1 MKTHYL
7 LLCCTLFAFG
17 SNAQITITSADMPAA
32 GDTIR
37 YCNAALNNVA
47 FNPLLTGTN
56 QVWDFSNLT
65 PQSEDVYE
73 YKNSLST
80 PYVFYFL
87 NKIGLKTADNIGVS
101 TISLKDVY
109 TFYTK
114 SNTVFKIEGM
124 GYSYNNIPLAN
135 SYIDD
140 DEIYQ
145 FPLTFGKKDSSTFY
159 FDYNLSAITSSVDY
173 AQNGYRIN
181 QVDGWGSI
189 TTPYASYP
197 DVLRIK
203 TTVNSYDSILISG
216 FPFVTN
222 RKTISYKWLSKTE
235 KIPVLEITGTQ
246 LNNNFTI
253 TGIKYRY
260 SPSATT
266 GVHKQ
271 AGLATYASIAPN
283 PTTDVV
289 KITMKQGVS
298 GLLVITDVTGKVIRN
313 QYINTNETWV
323 SLAEL
328 NAGIYLMHLY
338 NNTNQYLGSEKLV
351 KN

>member
-1 MKTHYL
+1 MKTGYFL
-7 LLCCTLFAFG
+7 LLSTLLSIG
-17 SNAQITITSADMPAA
+17 SYAQITITSADMPAA

-37 YCNAALNNVA
+37 YCNAALNNVT

-87 NKIGLKTADNIGVS
+87 NKIGLKTADNIGIS

-114 SNTVFKIEGM
+114 SNTVLKIEGM
-124 GYSYNNIPLAN
+124 GYSYSNIPLAN

-189 TTPYASYP
+189 TTPYANYP
-197 DVLRIK
+197 QVLRIK

-246 LNNNFTI
+246 LANNFTI
-253 TGIKYRY
+253 TEIKYRY
-260 SPSATT
+260 SASSTT
-266 GVHKQ
+266 GLNQHTNFQ
-271 AGLATYASIAPN
+271 EHASIAPN
-283 PTTDVV
+283 PATDVV
-289 KITMKQGVS
+289 TVTLKQDVG
-298 GLLVITDVTGKVIRN
+298 GLLLVTDITGKVIRN
-313 QYINTNETWV
+313 EKLTTVETLMGIN
-323 SLAEL
+323 EL
-328 NAGIYLMHLY
+328 NPGVYLMHLY
-338 NNTNQYLGSEKLV
+338 GKTNQYLGSQKLI